1 MVTITP
7 VFVYKDDTNTWIPT
21 KETFTREEVA
31 QKLGI
36 SRTTL
41 WRYESRIVESANILD
56 YYRYVKAHPK
66 ELDWYCI
73 FILSKAIMHFKGEG
87 SYEKASQ
94 VMKEQRAVYTRRN
107 FDEYISQLINK
118 NQPRRRTAA

>member
-1 MVTITP
+1 MITITP
-7 VFVYKDDTNTWIPT
+7 VFVYRDDTNTWVPT
-21 KETFTREEVA
+21 DETFTREEVA

-41 WRYESRIVESANILD
+41 WRYEGRIVVPANILD
-56 YYRYVKAHPK
+56 YYRYVAAHPK
-66 ELDWYCI
+66 ELDYYCI
-73 FILSKAIMHFKGEG
+73 FVVSKAIMHFKGEG

-94 VMKEQRAVYTRRN
+94 VMKEQRKLYSRQN
-107 FDEYISQLINK
+107 YDQYITQLINK